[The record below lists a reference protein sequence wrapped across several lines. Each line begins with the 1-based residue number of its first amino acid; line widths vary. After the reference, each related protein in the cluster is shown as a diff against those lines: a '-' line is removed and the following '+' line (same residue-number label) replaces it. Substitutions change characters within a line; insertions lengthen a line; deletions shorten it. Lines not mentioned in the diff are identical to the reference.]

1 MKKIRNLSVKGKIL
15 VTTCLVVL
23 AAIIG
28 FSVINFNRYQTNAIR
43 EMTDILHANY
53 VLTTGVSNT
62 ILEYTAA
69 KLNTIHDLPQVQ
81 AVVRGGDVEESNAT
95 LLALHRNINY
105 RVSRED
111 GGTALLYN
119 NIQVFNSDFQ
129 LISSAN
135 PSPMQDARTSPN
147 TENLRQA
154 QMGNPWVSNITISP
168 VTGLAQFWY
177 SRPIMDGN
185 QFLGMIV
192 IPTNTLPFGHF
203 MNRNATERYNI
214 HIAIADPMG
223 TIFYASRDEYMG
235 ENISALGNIPLNTLT
250 TMTSPFTGIDK
261 YTYVTV
267 DPLLGW
273 TIINSVDYGDV
284 DNILIAALVSVIPT
298 VLGLMA
304 GASVMIIVFI
314 NILKR
319 LTGIVGAAKEVAA
332 GNISISLNTDSADEI
347 GQLSRAFSE
356 IVSSMNTLE
365 DCFLEGD
372 KQHTRGNVLYKL
384 EDSRLKGAFSGIL
397 ARANNIAD
405 EFLSIFD
412 VLTEPL
418 LIVSPVFKLIYANK
432 TVSEMTGI
440 KQSEI
445 VGMQVN
451 NLLNWDLA
459 GHTAMDKAIRMR
471 VPQHGTNMQLQ
482 FFGGKKYNFDFNCA
496 PFESDGNVACIL
508 VSMADTSEIREMQ
521 KHTDKLNAYRNERS
535 EKLNKTIVSA
545 FERGNLSVNI
555 EKSDYDAD
563 TKEIALEQEAV
574 EKVIQNAT
582 GTIKSYVDE
591 ITNTLREIGNND
603 FTVGINRSYI
613 GDFSSIRDSIGMI
626 TGSVSGLITEIKSTA
641 SRLELGAGQI
651 ADSTQ
656 TLMTNI
662 DQGAAS
668 MSEVRRAVDILTEKT
683 QKSAESAKSANGL
696 SDKVQLVANEGS
708 QHMRDMSAVMEEIK
722 QSSEDI
728 AKVADIIEE
737 IASQTNL
744 LALNASVEAARAGEH
759 GRGFMVVAEEVR
771 SLAGRSSNAAR
782 DASEMI
788 TKSLARVDEGVAKSE
803 QTAAALD
810 EIVKATS
817 SVSKAVSNIA
827 QVSGEQADEISRIQH
842 SMEAIHRGTTDNANT
857 VQNNAS
863 VSQELSNHANMLSSL
878 VGRFKTR

>member
-1 MKKIRNLSVKGKIL
+1 MKRIKNLSVKGKIL
-15 VTTCLVVL
+15 ITTCLVVL
-23 AAIIG
+23 AAIIS

-62 ILEYTAA
+62 ILEYTEA

-105 RVSRED
+105 RVPRED
-111 GGTALLYN
+111 GGTALMYN

-154 QMGNPWVSNITISP
+154 EMGNSWVSNVTISP

-177 SRPIMDGN
+177 SKPIMDGS

-203 MNRNATERYNI
+203 MNRNASDRYNI
-214 HIAIADPMG
+214 NIAIADQAG

-235 ENISALGNIPLNTLT
+235 NNIEALGDVPFNTLMT
-250 TMTSPFTGIDK
+250 LTSPFTGIDK
-261 YTYVTV
+261 YAYVTV
-267 DPLLGW
+267 DRNLGW
-273 TIINSVDYGDV
+273 TVINFIDYVDV
-284 DNILIAALVSVIPT
+284 DNILVAALISVIPT
-298 VLGLMA
+298 ILGLMA

-314 NILKR
+314 SILKR

-332 GNISISLNTDSADEI
+332 GNISVNLRTDSADEI

-365 DCFLEGD
+365 DCFLEGER
-372 KQHTRGNVLYKL
+372 QHSRGNVLYKM

-397 ARANNIAD
+397 TRANNIAN
-405 EFLSIFD
+405 EFLLSFD
-412 VLTEPL
+412 VLTEPFIYL
-418 LIVSPVFKLIYANK
+418 DNDCKVLYVNKIVGEL
-432 TVSEMTGI
+432 TG
-440 KQSEI
+440 KQSKDI
-445 VGMQVN
+445 IGIHINDLVN
-451 NLLNWDLA
+451 GDLA
-459 GHTAMDKAIRMR
+459 GHPSIRSALQLGI
-471 VPQHGTNMQLQ
+471 PQHGTDLQLELSPGKIYD
-482 FFGGKKYNFDFNCA
+482 FEFGCA
-496 PFESDGNVACIL
+496 PFAVNGVVACLL
-508 VSMADTSEIREMQ
+508 VFMVNTSHIREMQ
-521 KHTDKLNAYRNERS
+521 KLTDKLNAYRNERS

-555 EKSDYDAD
+555 EKSDYDND
-563 TKEIALEQEAV
+563 TREIALEQDAV
-574 EKVIQNAT
+574 EKIVQNAT

-591 ITNTLREIGNND
+591 ITKTLREIGNND
-603 FTVGINRSYI
+603 FTVSISRPYI

-641 SRLELGAGQI
+641 SHLEMGAGQI
-651 ADSTQ
+651 AGSTQ
-656 TLMTNI
+656 TLMSNI
-662 DQGAAS
+662 DEQAAS
-668 MSEVRRAVDILTEKT
+668 MSEVRRAVDILTDKT
-683 QKSAESAKSANGL
+683 QKTAESARSANGL
-696 SDKVQLVANEGS
+696 SGKVQDVANEGS

-737 IASQTNL
+737 IAFQTNL

-759 GRGFMVVAEEVR
+759 GKGFMVVAEEVR
-771 SLAGRSSNAAR
+771 NLAGRSSNAAR

-788 TKSLARVDEGVAKSE
+788 TKSLARVDDGVAKSE

-827 QVSGEQADEISRIQH
+827 LVSGEQADEISRIQH
-842 SMEAIHRGTTDNANT
+842 SIEAIHQGTTDNANA
-857 VQNNAS
+857 VQNSAS
-863 VSQELSNHANMLSSL
+863 VSQELSNQANMLTSL
-878 VGRFKTR
+878 VGRFRTR